1 MSTPEAIIEMT
12 YAVPNTTSAVMTP
25 RIGLAG
31 LWRRS
36 ECFAPLGASERA
48 RPLMLRLRL
57 GSGSDQKFEPIKVV
71 PLCGADWPRWEVFF
85 ERCEIH
91 VGLAEEPQSL
101 LSREA
106 RNPCRLVK
114 RGEAIGP
121 LYDPFER
128 DRRFCG

>member
-1 MSTPEAIIEMT
+1 MSSAAADCCAAARCGSIRRRGS
-12 YAVPNTTSAVMTP
+12 ATSHSEF
-25 RIGLAG
+25 
-31 LWRRS
+31 RS
-36 ECFAPLGASERA
+36 AA
-48 RPLMLRLRL
+48 
-57 GSGSDQKFEPIKVV
+57 